1 MTYTI
6 LLELHDG
13 ILDGSKE
20 SDQAIGELARKKVEQ
35 LKWDL
40 EQAKATRWLGWQ
52 ELDGSFTAVPY
63 TEENY
68 WKMQNLYEA
77 QKIKEYAGEFEAV
90 SKEAAIQKTANI
102 LSFNQ

>member
-20 SDQAIGELARKKVEQ
+20 SDQVIGELARKKVDQ
-35 LKWDL
+35 LKWEM
-40 EQAKATRWLGWQ
+40 EQAKKTRWLGWQ
-52 ELDGSFTAVPY
+52 ELNGKFTAVPWS
-63 TEENY
+63 EDNY
-68 WKMQNLYEA
+68 WLMINLYEA

-90 SKEAAIQKTANI
+90 SKEAAIQKTAQI
-102 LSFNQ
+102 LTL